1 MKPGNF
7 GGFDIVQNSKGDILT
22 IRINNRGESY
32 KPFIGDNEVSGEPM
46 ILCLTKE
53 NIEDVKTEMLG
64 AIEILDKLLKD

>member
-7 GGFDIVQNSKGDILT
+7 GGFDIVQNSKGDLVT

-32 KPFIGDNEVSGEPM
+32 KPFVGCNEVSGEAM

-53 NIEDVKTEMLG
+53 NLEDVKKEMLG
-64 AIEILDKLLKD
+64 AIEILNKLIED